1 MNKTPW
7 ECDVAKLELIPEA
20 QRAKVMI
27 TRMVLRAMIF
37 IVPTVMYGPKAAG
50 LALPLL
56 Q

>member
-1 MNKTPW
+1 MTPW
-7 ECDVAKLELIPEA
+7 ECDVQKFALIPEKW
-20 QRAKVMI
+20 RPIIVI